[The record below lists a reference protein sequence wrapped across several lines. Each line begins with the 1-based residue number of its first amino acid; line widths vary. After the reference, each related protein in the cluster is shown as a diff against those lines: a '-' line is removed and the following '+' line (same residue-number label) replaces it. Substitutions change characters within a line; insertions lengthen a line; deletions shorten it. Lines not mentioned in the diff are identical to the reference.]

1 MVNEILENIIRD
13 FKESYNYYFIVEDYQ
28 INKIKSLLQEGIT
41 IDDLMKLADDGEL
54 TQGEYVSLEFAMEKN
69 LNIK

>member
-1 MVNEILENIIRD
+1 MKNTNIIRD

-41 IDDLMKLADDGEL
+41 IDDLMKLADDGKL

>member
-1 MVNEILENIIRD
+1 MKNTNIIRD

-41 IDDLMKLADDGEL
+41 IDDLMKLADDGKL

-69 LNIK
+69 LYIK

>member
-1 MVNEILENIIRD
+1 MKNTNIIRD

-28 INKIKSLLQEGIT
+28 INKIKSLLQKGIT

-54 TQGEYVSLEFAMEKN
+54 TQGEYVSLEFAMENN

>member
-1 MVNEILENIIRD
+1 MKNTNIIRD
-13 FKESYNYYFIVEDYQ
+13 FKKSYNWYFDADEDQ
-28 INKIKSLLQEGIT
+28 INKIKSLLQDGIT

-54 TQGEYVSLEFAMEKN
+54 TQGEYVSLEFAMENN